1 PHHLGR
7 AVAGE
12 IHDVEEERLGRRDG
26 EREVISRADRR
37 IERERAFDALAL
49 EHDPIERELDRARLG
64 DSSARVVVVLAAPA
78 SCEDRDQTQRCCH
91 PHDAIM
97 MAHPGVTRR
106 RSRVPPT
113 ALRRCLSTPRMRR
126 RTTSTPFPRGANSAT
141 IDGMRHQLRNLGC
154 ALLVVA
160 AVGCSDDGVSDEEG
174 ARIAYLGIDPAVD
187 KMLDLGFKGRSE
199 ASSAHIP
206 EQSTTGDVSG
216 TMTVGGKVDA
226 GNTKN
231 DEMDLT
237 VVLVGYSDGAV
248 ASYG

>member
-1 PHHLGR
+1 
-7 AVAGE
+7 
-12 IHDVEEERLGRRDG
+12 
-26 EREVISRADRR
+26 
-37 IERERAFDALAL
+37 
-49 EHDPIERELDRARLG
+49 
-64 DSSARVVVVLAAPA
+64 
-78 SCEDRDQTQRCCH
+78 
-91 PHDAIM
+91 
-97 MAHPGVTRR
+97 
-106 RSRVPPT
+106 
-113 ALRRCLSTPRMRR
+113 
-126 RTTSTPFPRGANSAT
+126 
-141 IDGMRHQLRNLGC
+141 MRHQLRNLGC

-248 ASYG
+248 ASEGIDDIVYDSEGPLNLGASLKGLPDGTLNGTLSGTVFMHGGLEGAVSLSLSFAGETEDDGAGTARRKAGTVRVTGTATSDYGVFTVDVIH